1 MSEISHV
8 ITEKVIKNTLVYVE
22 LGIQR
27 DTTVNTTGWQLYDSA
42 LTYFEK
48 QYLGDL
54 RALQSSDIQTLKQLA
69 EVYDRLFP
77 RVVVARQILEQNQ
90 PSLMR
95 VWRESD
101 GSLKQATTES
111 LAAVLA
117 KESSYRLGFG
127 DEDELAA
134 PLAECG
140 EVVQWLDGWIQS
152 ELVDQQG

>member
-8 ITEKVIKNTLVYVE
+8 ITEKVIKNTRVYVE

-54 RALQSSDIQTLKQLA
+54 QALQSPDIQTLKQLA

-77 RVVVARQILEQNQ
+77 RVVAARQILEQNQ
-90 PSLMR
+90 PSLMC

-117 KESSYRLGFG
+117 RESSYCLGFG
-127 DEDELAA
+127 DEDELAV